1 MSGTANNPY
10 KQEAPDKTLTQEGV
24 AADAKA
30 VGNALAAKADNANVP
45 HCLNVNATPYMIFF
59 GNTGNDAKTVDIGFS
74 NSDQYVLIILSGP
87 NNTNVVS
94 MIGCDSFEHMQLG
107 YALSVSKDSYT
118 AHVTLPA
125 WSRGF
130 MISYNRFTVNNL

>member
-1 MSGTANNPY
+1 MSEAVNNPY
-10 KQEAPDKTLTQEGV
+10 KQEAPDTTLSVEGV

-45 HCLNVNATPYMIFF
+45 HCLNINATPYMIFF
-59 GNTGNDAKTVDIGFS
+59 GNTGEGSKTVDIGFS
-74 NSDQYVLIILSGP
+74 NGDQYVLIILSGP
-87 NNTNVVS
+87 TNTNVVS
-94 MIGCDSFEHMQLG
+94 MIGCGSFKHMQLG
-107 YALSVSKDSYT
+107 YALSVSTDSHT
-118 AHVTLPA
+118 AHVTIPS